1 MTTIEDELNALRKE
15 NAELKRQLGERNDAL
30 FHAVLDTIPVRV
42 FWKDLDGRIMGCN
55 QLYAI
60 DAGFDHPRD
69 VIGLTDHD
77 LSWHARAEQYRAID
91 LEVMVSG
98 KSQFG
103 YEEAYVSK
111 DGQEVWL
118 RKSKSPLRD
127 ANGDTIGVLGIYE
140 DVTKRRQAET
150 DLKNAKVQAESA
162 NMAKSQFLSSMS
174 HELRTPLNAI
184 LGFAQLL
191 ESDPNNPLNDDQL
204 ENTQHIV
211 SGGRHLME
219 LITEIL
225 ELAKIEAGHVNLEL
239 EALDLVEI
247 FYETLPLVQ
256 GQADKKSVELKLP
269 ALQRDMPKVRADLKR
284 AKQVLLNLLTNAVK
298 YNVEGGSITLD
309 CEAEDDFVI
318 VSVTDTGI
326 GMSAEGLQTL
336 FTPFSRLGQENTN
349 IEGTGIGL
357 VITQDLVH
365 LMGGEIGVK
374 SELGKGTTF
383 SVILPAAPITSEI

>member
-1 MTTIEDELNALRKE
+1 
-15 NAELKRQLGERNDAL
+15 
-30 FHAVLDTIPVRV
+30 
-42 FWKDLDGRIMGCN
+42 MGCN

-269 ALQRDMPKVRADLKR
+269 ALQRDMPKVTADLKR

>member
-1 MTTIEDELNALRKE
+1 MTEIEDELNALRKE
-15 NAELKRQLGERNDAL
+15 NAELKRRLGEQNDAL

-60 DAGFDHPRD
+60 DAGFEHPRD

-98 KSQFG
+98 EPQLG

-127 ANGDTIGVLGIYE
+127 TSGDTIGVLGIYE

-269 ALQRDMPKVRADLKR
+269 ALQRDVPKVTADLKR

-318 VSVTDTGI
+318 ITVTDTGI

-374 SELGKGTTF
+374 SELGQGTTF
-383 SVILPAAPITSEI
+383 SVILPAAPTTSEI